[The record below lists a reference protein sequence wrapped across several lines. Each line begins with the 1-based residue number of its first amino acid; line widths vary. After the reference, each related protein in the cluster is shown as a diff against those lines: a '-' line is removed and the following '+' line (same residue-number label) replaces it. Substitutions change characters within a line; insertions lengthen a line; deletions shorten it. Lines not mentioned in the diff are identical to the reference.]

1 MGRCM
6 GQVRWKVSDFTV
18 KKEPR
23 QARSKAS
30 VQAMVQ
36 ACARILE
43 SRGYAG
49 LSTNAIAEVAGV
61 SIGSVYE
68 YFPGKDAIVAR
79 LVQDMVAEARA
90 MLEGRLAL
98 TDSRNDLNSAMQY
111 FLGAIY
117 RLMRKHRELLRV
129 LVFQV
134 PYLHQLPATRQLEIE
149 LQQVLMAG
157 LDYTRE
163 QYSLNAQQHTL
174 YLMTTS
180 VAGTLM
186 HLVLVAPPAMDPEG
200 ILDALAEKMT
210 AWLIEG

>member
-1 MGRCM
+1 M
-6 GQVRWKVSDFTV
+6 GQIRWKVSDFTV
-18 KKEPR
+18 KKEPK

-79 LVQDMVAEARA
+79 LAEG
-90 MLEGRLAL
+90 MLREVTTLLQGRLAL
-98 TDSRNDLNSAMQY
+98 TDSRNDLNRAMRHL
-111 FLGAIY
+111 LGAVY
-117 RLMRKHRELLRV
+117 ALMRKYRKLLRV

-157 LDYTRE
+157 LQHTRQ
-163 QYSLNAQQHTL
+163 QYSLSARQHTL

-200 ILDALAEKMT
+200 ILDALAEKMA
-210 AWLIEG
+210 AWLVEG

>member
-1 MGRCM
+1 MGKI
-6 GQVRWKVSDFTV
+6 RWKVSDFTV

-43 SRGYAG
+43 RRGYAG

-79 LVQDMVAEARA
+79 LVQDMVAEVRA

-98 TDSRNDLNSAMQY
+98 TDSRNDLNSAMRY

-163 QYSLNAQQHTL
+163 QYALNAQPHTL

-186 HLVLVAPPAMDPEG
+186 HLVLVAPLAMEPEG

-210 AWLIEG
+210 AWLVEG

>member
-1 MGRCM
+1 M

-79 LVQDMVAEARA
+79 LVQDMVAETRA

>member
-1 MGRCM
+1 M

-90 MLEGRLAL
+90 LLEGRLAL

-186 HLVLVAPPAMDPEG
+186 HLVLVAPPAMDPKG

>member
-1 MGRCM
+1 M
-6 GQVRWKVSDFTV
+6 GQIRWKVSDFTV

-43 SRGYAG
+43 RRGYAG

-79 LVQDMVAEARA
+79 LVQDMVAEVRA

-98 TDSRNDLNSAMQY
+98 TDSRNDLNSAMRY

-163 QYSLNAQQHTL
+163 QYALSAQPHTL

-186 HLVLVAPPAMDPEG
+186 HLVLVAPPAMEPEG

>member
-1 MGRCM
+1 M
-6 GQVRWKVSDFTV
+6 GQIRWKVSDFAV
-18 KKEPR
+18 KKEPG

-43 SRGYAG
+43 RRGYAG

-79 LVQDMVAEARA
+79 LVQDMVAEVRA

-98 TDSRNDLNSAMQY
+98 TDSRNDLNSAMRY

-117 RLMRKHRELLRV
+117 RLMRKHRGLLRV

-163 QYSLNAQQHTL
+163 QYALNAQPHTL

-186 HLVLVAPPAMDPEG
+186 HLVLVAPPAMEPEG

-210 AWLIEG
+210 AWLVEG

>member
-1 MGRCM
+1 M

>member
-1 MGRCM
+1 M
-6 GQVRWKVSDFTV
+6 GQIRWKVSDFTV

-43 SRGYAG
+43 RRGYAG

-79 LVQDMVAEARA
+79 LVQDMVAEVRA

-98 TDSRNDLNSAMQY
+98 TDSRNDLNSAMRY

-149 LQQVLMAG
+149 LQQVLLAG

-163 QYSLNAQQHTL
+163 QYALNAQPHTL

-186 HLVLVAPPAMDPEG
+186 HLVLVAPPAMEPEG

-210 AWLIEG
+210 AWLVEG

>member
-1 MGRCM
+1 M
-6 GQVRWKVSDFTV
+6 GQVRWKVSDFTG

>member
-1 MGRCM
+1 M
-6 GQVRWKVSDFTV
+6 GQVCWKVSDFTV

>member
-1 MGRCM
+1 M

-98 TDSRNDLNSAMQY
+98 TDSRNDLNSAMRY

-117 RLMRKHRELLRV
+117 RLMRKHRGLLRV

>member
-1 MGRCM
+1 M

-79 LVQDMVAEARA
+79 LVQGMVAEARA

-210 AWLIEG
+210 AWLVEG

>member
-1 MGRCM
+1 M

-79 LVQDMVAEARA
+79 LVQDMVAEVRA

-98 TDSRNDLNSAMQY
+98 TDSRNDLNSAMRY

>member
-1 MGRCM
+1 M

-98 TDSRNDLNSAMQY
+98 TDSRNDLNSAMRY

-117 RLMRKHRELLRV
+117 RLMRKHRELLQV

>member
-1 MGRCM
+1 M

-43 SRGYAG
+43 TRGYAG

-79 LVQDMVAEARA
+79 LVQDMVAEARV

-117 RLMRKHRELLRV
+117 RLMRKHRALLRV

>member
-1 MGRCM
+1 M
-6 GQVRWKVSDFTV
+6 GQIRWKVSDFTV

-43 SRGYAG
+43 RRGYAG

-79 LVQDMVAEARA
+79 LVQDMVAEVRA

-98 TDSRNDLNSAMQY
+98 TDSRNDLNSAMRY

-117 RLMRKHRELLRV
+117 RLMRKHRGLLRV

-163 QYSLNAQQHTL
+163 QYALNAQPHTL

-186 HLVLVAPPAMDPEG
+186 HLVLVAPPAMEPEG

-210 AWLIEG
+210 AWLVEG

>member
-1 MGRCM
+1 M
-6 GQVRWKVSDFTV
+6 GQIRWKVSDFTV

-43 SRGYAG
+43 RRGYAG

-79 LVQDMVAEARA
+79 LVQDMVAEART

-98 TDSRNDLNSAMQY
+98 TDSRNDLSSAMRY

-163 QYSLNAQQHTL
+163 QYALNAQPHTL

-186 HLVLVAPPAMDPEG
+186 HLVLVAPPAMEPEG

-210 AWLIEG
+210 AWLVEG

>member
-1 MGRCM
+1 M

-43 SRGYAG
+43 RRGYAG

-79 LVQDMVAEARA
+79 LVQDMVAEVRA

-98 TDSRNDLNSAMQY
+98 TDSRNDLNSAMRY

-163 QYSLNAQQHTL
+163 QYALNAQPHTL

-186 HLVLVAPPAMDPEG
+186 HLVLVAPPAMEPEG

-210 AWLIEG
+210 AWLVEG

>member
-1 MGRCM
+1 M
-6 GQVRWKVSDFTV
+6 GQIRWKVSDFTV

-43 SRGYAG
+43 RRGYAG

-79 LVQDMVAEARA
+79 LVQDMVSEVRA

-98 TDSRNDLNSAMQY
+98 TDSRNDLNSAMRY

-163 QYSLNAQQHTL
+163 QYALNAQPHTL

-186 HLVLVAPPAMDPEG
+186 HLVLVAPPAMEPEG

-210 AWLIEG
+210 AWLVEG

>member
-1 MGRCM
+1 M
-6 GQVRWKVSDFTV
+6 GQIRWKVSDFAV
-18 KKEPR
+18 KKEPG

-43 SRGYAG
+43 RRGYAG

-79 LVQDMVAEARA
+79 LVQDMVAEVRA

-98 TDSRNDLNSAMQY
+98 TDSRNDLNSAMRY

-163 QYSLNAQQHTL
+163 QYALNAQPHTL

-186 HLVLVAPPAMDPEG
+186 HLVLVAPPAMEPEG

>member
-1 MGRCM
+1 M
-6 GQVRWKVSDFTV
+6 GQIRWKVSDFTV

-43 SRGYAG
+43 RRGYAG
-49 LSTNAIAEVAGV
+49 LSTNAIADVAGV

-79 LVQDMVAEARA
+79 LVQDMVAEVRA

-98 TDSRNDLNSAMQY
+98 TDSRNDLNSAMRY

-163 QYSLNAQQHTL
+163 QYALNAQPHTL

-186 HLVLVAPPAMDPEG
+186 HLVLVAPPAMEPEG

-210 AWLIEG
+210 AWLVEG

>member
-1 MGRCM
+1 M
-6 GQVRWKVSDFTV
+6 GQIRWKVSDFTV

-43 SRGYAG
+43 RRGYSG

-79 LVQDMVAEARA
+79 LVQDMVAEVRA

-98 TDSRNDLNSAMQY
+98 TDNRNDLNSAMRY

-163 QYSLNAQQHTL
+163 QYALNAQPHTL

-186 HLVLVAPPAMDPEG
+186 HLVLVAPPAMEPEG

-210 AWLIEG
+210 AWLVEG

>member
-1 MGRCM
+1 M

-43 SRGYAG
+43 RRGYAG

-79 LVQDMVAEARA
+79 LVQDMVTEARA

-98 TDSRNDLNSAMQY
+98 TDSRNDLNSAMRY

-163 QYSLNAQQHTL
+163 QYALNAQPHTL

>member
-1 MGRCM
+1 M

-98 TDSRNDLNSAMQY
+98 TDSRNDLSSAMQY

>member
-1 MGRCM
+1 M

-98 TDSRNDLNSAMQY
+98 TDSRNDLNSAMRY

-186 HLVLVAPPAMDPEG
+186 HLVLVAPPAMDPDG
-200 ILDALAEKMT
+200 ILDALADKMA
-210 AWLIEG
+210 AWLVEG

>member
-1 MGRCM
+1 M
-6 GQVRWKVSDFTV
+6 GQIRWKVSDFTV

-43 SRGYAG
+43 RRGYAG
-49 LSTNAIAEVAGV
+49 LSTNAIADVAGV

-79 LVQDMVAEARA
+79 LVQDMVAEARV

-98 TDSRNDLNSAMQY
+98 TDSRNDLNSAMRY

-163 QYSLNAQQHTL
+163 QYALNAQQHTL

-210 AWLIEG
+210 AWLVEG

>member
-1 MGRCM
+1 M

-43 SRGYAG
+43 RRGYAG
-49 LSTNAIAEVAGV
+49 LSTNAIADVAGV

-79 LVQDMVAEARA
+79 LVQDMVAEVRA

-98 TDSRNDLNSAMQY
+98 TDSRNDLNSAMRY

-117 RLMRKHRELLRV
+117 RLMRKHRGLLRV

-163 QYSLNAQQHTL
+163 QYALNAQPHTL

-186 HLVLVAPPAMDPEG
+186 HLVLVAPPAMEPEG

>member
-1 MGRCM
+1 M

-43 SRGYAG
+43 RRGYAG
-49 LSTNAIAEVAGV
+49 LSTNAIADVAGV

-79 LVQDMVAEARA
+79 LVQDMVAEVRA

-98 TDSRNDLNSAMQY
+98 TDSRNDLNSAMRY

>member
-1 MGRCM
+1 
-6 GQVRWKVSDFTV
+6 
-18 KKEPR
+18 
-23 QARSKAS
+23 
-30 VQAMVQ
+30 MVQ

-79 LVQDMVAEARA
+79 LVQDMVAEVRA

-98 TDSRNDLNSAMQY
+98 TDSRNDLNSAMRY

>member
-1 MGRCM
+1 M
-6 GQVRWKVSDFTV
+6 GQIRWKVSDFTV

-43 SRGYAG
+43 RRGYAG

-79 LVQDMVAEARA
+79 LVQDMVAEART

-98 TDSRNDLNSAMQY
+98 TDSRNDLSSAMRY

-163 QYSLNAQQHTL
+163 QYALNAQPHTL

-186 HLVLVAPPAMDPEG
+186 HLVLVAPPAMEPEG

-210 AWLIEG
+210 AWLVES

>member
-1 MGRCM
+1 M

-79 LVQDMVAEARA
+79 LVQDMVAEVRA

-98 TDSRNDLNSAMQY
+98 TDSRNDLNSAMRY

-210 AWLIEG
+210 AWLVEG

>member
-1 MGRCM
+1 M
-6 GQVRWKVSDFTV
+6 GQIRWKVSDFAV
-18 KKEPR
+18 KKEPG

-43 SRGYAG
+43 RRGYAG

-79 LVQDMVAEARA
+79 LVQDMVAEVRA

-98 TDSRNDLNSAMQY
+98 TDSRNDLNSAMRY

-163 QYSLNAQQHTL
+163 QYALNAQPHTL

-186 HLVLVAPPAMDPEG
+186 HLVLVAPPAMEPEG

-210 AWLIEG
+210 AWLVEG